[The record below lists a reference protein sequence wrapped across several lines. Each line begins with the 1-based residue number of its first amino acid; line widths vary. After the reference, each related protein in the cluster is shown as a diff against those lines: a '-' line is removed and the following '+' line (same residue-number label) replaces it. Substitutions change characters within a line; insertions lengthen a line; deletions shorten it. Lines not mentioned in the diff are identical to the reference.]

1 MPKRTDD
8 ISGLPIIS
16 IEDLAVSYGKKNA
29 LVGITLPIWQGEIL
43 AIIGPSG
50 CGKSTL
56 IRAINRMTD
65 LTDDC
70 HVSGQILLDG
80 ENILD
85 SSVDVCILRQ
95 RVGMILQK
103 PEPFPFSIFDNVAY
117 GPRYIGKKKGSD
129 LNEIVIRS
137 LEAAGLWNEVKD
149 RLHQIPHLSGGQLQ
163 RLCIARVLAND
174 PKVILMDEPCSAL
187 DPANSALVED
197 WVTEQEGNRTIVIV
211 THRMEQARRVSKRT
225 AFLLGK
231 DRESAKLVEYGL
243 TEQIFTNPQ
252 QQETQDFITG
262 QFG

>member
-1 MPKRTDD
+1 MNKRE
-8 ISGLPIIS
+8 LVIS
-16 IEDLAVSYGKKNA
+16 IEELTVSYGKKNA

-43 AIIGPSG
+43 AVIGPSG

-80 ENILD
+80 ENILAL
-85 SSVDVCILRQ
+85 SVDVCILRQ

-117 GPRYIGKKKGSD
+117 GPRYVGKKKGSD

-149 RLHQIPHLSGGQLQ
+149 RLYQIPRLSGGQLQ
-163 RLCIARVLAND
+163 RLCIARVLANN
-174 PKVILMDEPCSAL
+174 PEVILMDEPCSAL

-197 WVTEQEGNRTIVIV
+197 WIMEQEGKRTIIIV

-225 AFLLGK
+225 AFLLGEE
-231 DRESAKLVEYGL
+231 RNSARLVEYGL
-243 TEQIFTNPQ
+243 TNEIFTNPREP
-252 QQETQDFITG
+252 ETQDFITG
-262 QFG
+262 RFG

>member
-1 MPKRTDD
+1 MNKRE
-8 ISGLPIIS
+8 LVIS
-16 IEDLAVSYGKKNA
+16 IEELTVSYGKKNA

-43 AIIGPSG
+43 AVIGPSG

-80 ENILD
+80 ENILAL
-85 SSVDVCILRQ
+85 SVDVCILRQ

-117 GPRYIGKKKGSD
+117 GPRYVSKKKGSD
-129 LNEIVIRS
+129 LNEIVIQS

-163 RLCIARVLAND
+163 RLCIARVLANN
-174 PKVILMDEPCSAL
+174 PEVILMDEPCSAL

-197 WVTEQEGNRTIVIV
+197 WIMEQEGKRTIIIV
-211 THRMEQARRVSKRT
+211 THSMEQARRVSKRT
-225 AFLLGK
+225 AFLLGEE
-231 DRESAKLVEYGL
+231 RSSARLVEYGL
-243 TEQIFTNPQ
+243 TNEIFTNPHEP
-252 QQETQDFITG
+252 ETQDFITG
-262 QFG
+262 RFG